1 MVEITIIDDKAVFEV
16 EGWHKLW
23 CLRSRLEI
31 PLAHIKGVHADPEPA
46 MGWFKGLKLAG
57 TDVPNVFKAGIFYQ
71 GDGFVFWD
79 VLNPEKTIVID
90 LDHEHFAKL
99 ILEVA
104 DPKAAVDLLE
114 KAISRLRT

>member
-1 MVEITIIDDKAVFEV
+1 MVEITILDDKAVFEV

-23 CLRSRLEI
+23 SLRSRLEI
-31 PLAHIKGVHADPEPA
+31 PLAHIKSVHADPEPA
-46 MGWFKGLKLAG
+46 MGWFQGLKLAG
-57 TDVPNVFKAGIFYQ
+57 TDIPNIFKSGIFYQ
-71 GDGFVFWD
+71 GDGLVFWD

-104 DPKAAVDLLE
+104 DPKVAVGLLE
-114 KAISRLRT
+114 NAITRPGT